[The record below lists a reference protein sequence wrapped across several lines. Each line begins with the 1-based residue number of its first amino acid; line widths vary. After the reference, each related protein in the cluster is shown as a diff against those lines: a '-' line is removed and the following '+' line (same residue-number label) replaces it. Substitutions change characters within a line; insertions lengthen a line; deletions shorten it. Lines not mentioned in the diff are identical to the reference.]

1 MQKTIK
7 KNIMLFGIGVHS
19 GKATAIV
26 LRAASVDHGIV
37 FYNAQ
42 FPDEPIHVGRIIPE
56 KTMHA
61 TVVRQKSWVL
71 STTEHLLAALIMLG
85 VDNVAIDVQGAE
97 IPIGDGSALPFV
109 QEILDCGFEDQIGA
123 KKYLTPKKELIFND
137 DQGRKIS
144 VSSACNNDKNL
155 YIDYE
160 SDFTHPLVGKN
171 FFSACVTH
179 DCFIQEIAPARTFG
193 FLDQLPFMKKHGLA
207 QGSSLG
213 NTVVIGE
220 HEFINDP
227 RFPDECIRH
236 KVLDLIGDLGLLG
249 HALAGHVKASKTG
262 HNFNRCVVEHFIQN
276 PHDWDVI

>member
-1 MQKTIK
+1 MF
-7 KNIMLFGIGVHS
+7 FGIGVHS
-19 GKATAIV
+19 GKPTAIV
-26 LRAASVDHGIV
+26 LKPAPTDHGIV
-37 FYNAQ
+37 FYYAQ
-42 FPDEPIHVGRIIPE
+42 FPDEPIHIGRVFPE

-85 VDNVAIDVQGAE
+85 VDNIAIDVQGPE

-109 QEILDCGFEDQIGA
+109 QEILSTGLEEQTCA
-123 KKYLTPKKELIFND
+123 KKYLTPKKELVFND
-137 DQGRKIS
+137 AHGRMI
-144 VSSACNNDKNL
+144 VVMPACDGDKNL

-160 SDFTHPLVGKN
+160 SDFTHPLVGKS
-171 FFSACVTH
+171 FFSACVTS
-179 DCFIQEIAPARTFG
+179 DYFVQEIAPARTFG
-193 FLDQLPFMKKHGLA
+193 FLDQLPFMKKHGLG

-249 HALAGHVKASKTG
+249 KSLVGHVKASKTG

-276 PHDWDVI
+276 PQDWDVI